1 VKPPAKEGD
10 PWTETV
16 LYVFKGSDSNDGAS
30 PFGGLIM
37 DASSNL
43 YGTTGYD
50 GTGDCRL
57 GGGNAGCGTVY
68 ELSPPTEKGGPWTET
83 VLYNFKGDADGQ
95 LPIGDLVFDKQGNL
109 YGATQY
115 GGGYGSCNP
124 SFYQHCGTVFK
135 LSAPKTKGGKW
146 TEKVLHGFKGSTDG
160 ANPNGGLIF
169 DSKGA
174 IYGTT
179 QFGGFEGGDCGAG
192 GCGTVFK
199 LAPPTTKGGAWSEEL
214 LDRFD
219 PGTSGAAEPEAGVT
233 FGKNGNLYG
242 TTFGGGNSGW
252 GTIFELAPGAK
263 GKWTERVLYHF
274 RDGDDGGNPQ
284 ASLVF
289 DSKGDFFGTATDG
302 GPVGG
307 GTVFR
312 MKPTSQG
319 HGWSFSALYS
329 FAGAPDGPY
338 PASKLL
344 FDKAGNLYGTTQQSG
359 NTGQNCGHLGCG
371 TVFEVEP

>member
-1 VKPPAKEGD
+1 
-10 PWTETV
+10 
-16 LYVFKGSDSNDGAS
+16 
-30 PFGGLIM
+30 
-37 DASSNL
+37 
-43 YGTTGYD
+43 
-50 GTGDCRL
+50 
-57 GGGNAGCGTVY
+57 
-68 ELSPPTEKGGPWTET
+68 
-83 VLYNFKGDADGQ
+83 VLYNFKGDTDGQ

-135 LSAPKTKGGKW
+135 LSPPKTKGDKW
-146 TEKVLHGFKGSTDG
+146 TEKVLHGFKGGTDG

-199 LAPPTTKGGAWSEEL
+199 LAPPTAKGGAWSEEL

-242 TTFGGGNSGW
+242 TTFGGGDSGS
-252 GTIFELAPGAK
+252 GTIFELALGSN

-274 RDGDDGGNPQ
+274 RYGDDGGHPQ
-284 ASLVF
+284 SSLVF
-289 DSKGDFFGTATDG
+289 DSKGDFYGTAT
-302 GPVGG
+302 GG
-307 GTVFR
+307 GAVGNGTLFR
-312 MKPTSQG
+312 LRLTGDSWAFMTAYQFKLS
-319 HGWSFSALYS
+319 
-329 FAGAPDGPY
+329 PDGAY
-338 PASKLL
+338 PTGSLIL
-344 FDKAGNLYGTTQQSG
+344 DRSGNLYGITQYG
-359 NTGQNCGHLGCG
+359 GDGQTCGSYHCG
-371 TVFEVEP
+371 TVFEALP